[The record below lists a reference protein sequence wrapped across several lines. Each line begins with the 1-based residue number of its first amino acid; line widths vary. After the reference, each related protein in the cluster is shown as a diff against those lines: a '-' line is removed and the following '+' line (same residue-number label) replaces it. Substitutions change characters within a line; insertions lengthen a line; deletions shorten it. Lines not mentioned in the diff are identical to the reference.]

1 MRWFDR
7 DFVTGGLSDEVWT
20 ERRTDYE
27 AHLSDIRPRLKNG
40 AEALVTSVHLHDGQV
55 AEWEYQPGESFV
67 VRVLVGD
74 LQVGY
79 EWLTLDYRDA
89 SLTGNSELDLTRWWS
104 TLPPNEI
111 IEDELDL
118 SGDDRYEHRML
129 LWPEGEVGVQFG
141 ALHPARR
148 PASPSDRR

>member
-7 DFVTGGLSDEVWT
+7 DFVTGGLSDDVWT
-20 ERRTDYE
+20 ARQTDYE
-27 AHLSDIRPRLKNG
+27 AHLSEIGPRLKNG
-40 AEALVTSVHLHDGQV
+40 AEARVTSIHLHDGQV
-55 AEWEYQPGESFV
+55 REWEYQPGESFV
-67 VRVLVGD
+67 VCVLVGD

-79 EWLTLDYRDA
+79 EWLTLGYRDA
-89 SLTGNSELDLTRWWS
+89 SLTGTSELDLTGWWS

-111 IEDELDL
+111 IEDELEVTDVE
-118 SGDDRYEHRML
+118 RYEHRML

-141 ALHPARR
+141 ALDVDRR